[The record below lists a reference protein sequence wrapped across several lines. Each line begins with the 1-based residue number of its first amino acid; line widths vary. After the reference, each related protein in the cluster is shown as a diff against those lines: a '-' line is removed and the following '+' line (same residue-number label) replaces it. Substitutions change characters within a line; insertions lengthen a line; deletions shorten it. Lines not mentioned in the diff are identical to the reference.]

1 MAELVDAQDL
11 KSCWDNISVPVRFRL
26 RAQKTVQCSATA
38 ELRALASKFFTTTMI
53 WNAENIIT
61 LSFAILALGSAIM
74 MITRRSPITSALYL
88 IVNFFAISGVYLML
102 RSQFVAIIQILVY
115 AGAIMVLFLFVI
127 MLLNLSG
134 EKKLLETFSYK
145 KISAIILG
153 LMLFASLGI
162 TAFFA
167 FFGKY
172 KTMNP
177 NAEIMG
183 TIQSVG
189 KELYTTYSFPFEL
202 VSFILLAAIV
212 GAIVLAQKKFE

>member
-1 MAELVDAQDL
+1 MQ
-11 KSCWDNISVPVRFRL
+11 W
-26 RAQKTVQCSATA
+26 T
-38 ELRALASKFFTTTMI
+38 
-53 WNAENIIT
+53 AENIMI
-61 LSFAILALGSAIM
+61 LLFAILALGSAIM

-88 IVNFFAISGVYLML
+88 VVNFFAISGIYLML

-134 EKKLLETFSYK
+134 EKKLTENLTYK
-145 KISAIILG
+145 KLSAIILA
-153 LMLFASLGI
+153 LLLFCSLGI
-162 TAFFA
+162 TTFFA
-167 FFGKY
+167 FMGKF
-172 KTMNP
+172 KTLHQ
-177 NAEIMG
+177 NAEVMG

-202 VSFILLAAIV
+202 VSFVLLAAIV

>member
-1 MAELVDAQDL
+1 
-11 KSCWDNISVPVRFRL
+11 
-26 RAQKTVQCSATA
+26 
-38 ELRALASKFFTTTMI
+38 MI
-53 WNAENIIT
+53 
-61 LSFAILALGSAIM
+61 LLFAILALGSAIM

-88 IVNFFAISGVYLML
+88 VVNFFAISGIYLML

-134 EKKLLETFSYK
+134 EKKFTETLTYK
-145 KISAIILG
+145 KLSAIILA
-153 LMLFASLGI
+153 LLLFCSLGI
-162 TAFFA
+162 TTFFA
-167 FFGKY
+167 FMGKF
-172 KTMNP
+172 KTLHQ
-177 NAEIMG
+177 NAEVMG

-202 VSFILLAAIV
+202 VSFVLLAAIV